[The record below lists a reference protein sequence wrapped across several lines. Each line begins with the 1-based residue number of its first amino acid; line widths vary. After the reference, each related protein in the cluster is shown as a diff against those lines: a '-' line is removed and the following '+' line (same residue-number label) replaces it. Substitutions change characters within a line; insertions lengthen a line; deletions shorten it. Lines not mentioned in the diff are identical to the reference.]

1 MRVGGSGG
9 RPTELIF
16 ELGLR
21 GRMGRISIE
30 IKREGRASGN
40 AGSDLSKFHRTQ
52 RRSAMLEIPIFNLQ
66 VNLT

>member
-9 RPTELIF
+9 RPKELVF

-30 IKREGRASGN
+30 IKREDRASGN
-40 AGSDLSKFHRTQ
+40 ADSDLSKFHRTQ
-52 RRSAMLEIPIFNLQ
+52 RRCAMLEIRIFNLQ

>member
-9 RPTELIF
+9 RPKELVF

-40 AGSDLSKFHRTQ
+40 AGSDLSGHRTQ